1 MINPWKLIVFL
12 VLTVACALLVR
23 KILSAKKRKYNT
35 ISNLQIYLHICCC
48 VLLLLVLDIV
58 RDLFAPSLVRGG
70 TYNPFLSENYVEDY
84 SPLRRQL
91 RWYEKVLNW
100 FEQKFLGHE
109 FIH

>member
-12 VLTVACALLVR
+12 VLTAVCAILVR
-23 KILSAKKRKYNT
+23 KILSAKKKEYNT

-70 TYNPFLSENYVEDY
+70 AYNPFLSENYVEDY

-91 RWYEKVLNW
+91 RWYERVSNW

-109 FIH
+109 FIQ